1 MLVAA
6 KDSFFGVFA
15 LPQVRLS
22 DYSCPPVESQL
33 WASGGRS
40 AVERGV
46 EEGGV
51 GEMGSGQTP
60 PARIVLV
67 GVCAGRSADVFGSF

>member
-6 KDSFFGVFA
+6 KDGFFWVFA

-22 DYSCPPVESQL
+22 DYSCPPVESQW

-51 GEMGSGQTP
+51 GEMGSGQAP

-67 GVCAGRSADVFGSF
+67 GVCAWRSADVFGSF